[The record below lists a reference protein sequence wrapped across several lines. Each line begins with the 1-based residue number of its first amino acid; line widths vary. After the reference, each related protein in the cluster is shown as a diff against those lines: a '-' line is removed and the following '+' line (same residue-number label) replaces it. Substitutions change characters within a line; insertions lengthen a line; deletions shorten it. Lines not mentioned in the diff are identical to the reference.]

1 MGDTTKSL
9 HVRVLIERSTDG
21 ASVLKTET
29 ELAHTESLSIREA
42 VIRYGREWV
51 VTELEK
57 LTHRVRLGGS
67 I

>member
-1 MGDTTKSL
+1 MADTTKSL
-9 HVRVLIERSTDG
+9 HVRVLIERYTDG
-21 ASVLKTET
+21 ASALKADPQLTH
-29 ELAHTESLSIREA
+29 AESLSIREA

-57 LTHRVRLGGS
+57 LAHRVRLGGS